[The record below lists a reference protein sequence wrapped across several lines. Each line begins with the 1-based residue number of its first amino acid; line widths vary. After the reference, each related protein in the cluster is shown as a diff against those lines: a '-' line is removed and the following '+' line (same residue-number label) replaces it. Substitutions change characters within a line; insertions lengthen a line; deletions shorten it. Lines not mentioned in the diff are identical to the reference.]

1 MTMPERR
8 ALIVGASRGIG
19 LGLAKELAGRGWHV
33 FASQRSPSEGL
44 AAAAKTGTIEIV
56 TADVTDIE
64 SLKALA
70 GRIDQG
76 SLDVV
81 LVNAGIIGG
90 EHQGVEQASE
100 NEVAHVMMTNA
111 VGPARAGKLLLPLL
125 RDGGALAFTTS
136 KMGSIADSS
145 GGFDLYRMSKTA
157 QNILARGIS
166 EQEAK
171 RRGIAVL
178 SLHPGW
184 VQTDMG
190 GAAATLTV
198 EQSVR
203 GLADVLEAKHLA
215 EHRFL
220 AYDGSEIP
228 W

>member
-1 MTMPERR
+1 MAGRR
-8 ALIVGASRGIG
+8 ALIIGASRGIG
-19 LGLAKELAGRGWHV
+19 LGLAEELARRGWHV
-33 FASQRSPSEGL
+33 FASQRSPSDGL
-44 AAAAKTGTIEIV
+44 AQAAKAGAIEIV
-56 TADVTDIE
+56 TADVTDVD

-90 EHQGVEQASE
+90 EHQAVEQASAD
-100 NEVAHVMMTNA
+100 EVAHVMMTNA

-125 RDGGALAFTTS
+125 RDGGTLAFTTS
-136 KMGSIADSS
+136 KMGSIAESS
-145 GGFDLYRMSKTA
+145 GGFDLYRMSKAA

-166 EQEAK
+166 EQDAK
-171 RRGIAVL
+171 ARGIAVL

-198 EQSVR
+198 EQSVT
-203 GLADVLEAKHLA
+203 GLADVLEAEHPA